1 MSSSKYQR
9 TIRATQNDTLDAIA
23 YRVYAN
29 RSISMLPKLIESNTD
44 HSPFALLPFQAVVIL
59 PDDNA
64 TAAAPSIKLWD

>member
-1 MSSSKYQR
+1 MSSTQYQR
-9 TIRATQNDTLDAIA
+9 TIRATQKDTLDAIA

-29 RSISMLPKLIESNTD
+29 RSVEILPKLIESNSD
-44 HSPFALLPFQAVVIL
+44 YSPFALLPFQAVVIL